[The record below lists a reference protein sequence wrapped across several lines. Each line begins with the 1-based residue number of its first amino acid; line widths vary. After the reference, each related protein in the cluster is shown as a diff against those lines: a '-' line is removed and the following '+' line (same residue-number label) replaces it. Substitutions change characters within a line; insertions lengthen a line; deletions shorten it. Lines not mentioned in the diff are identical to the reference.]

1 MPGRPSPYFF
11 FDYPL
16 ISGYSSA
23 SRGLIMEKQHGATLF
38 LVFFIC
44 SLVLL
49 LRLFWT
55 YVSAIVLALLLAS
68 VFYPLYSWTKKVLR
82 ERELLAS
89 LCMTLFILLI
99 LVIPVGWFI
108 GTLSNEAFDFYQ
120 RSSNEVSLK
129 HIQDIIEN
137 DPVWAE
143 RFEKLGKMTGLTITP
158 ETVEELASS
167 IGKKIGLFLYSQIR
181 SVASNLLSFLIHF
194 FLMMMTIFY
203 LFRDGPRLKD
213 YLVQL
218 MPVPKEQLEKVVSK
232 FQEMGSAVI
241 VGNGMSG
248 IIQGIFGGFGF
259 FFFGLGSPFL
269 WGTVITFMAFLPI
282 VGATAVFVPAAVFI
296 MLTGNTGLG
305 LGFLIY
311 NLCYSSIVE
320 YLVKPRLIGKGMQMN
335 SLLVF
340 IGILGGLKLFGIL
353 GIIYG
358 PLIMTIFLTLAEIY
372 RLEYKKSAI

>member
-1 MPGRPSPYFF
+1 MPRRPSPYFF

-16 ISGYSSA
+16 ICGYSTA

-44 SLVLL
+44 SLLLL

-68 VFYPLYSWTKKVLR
+68 VFYPLYSWLTRVLR
-82 ERELLAS
+82 ERDLLAS

-143 RFEKLGKMTGLTITP
+143 RFKKLGKMTGLTITP

-167 IGKKIGLFLYSQIR
+167 IGKKVGLFLYSQIR

-232 FQEMGSAVI
+232 FQEMGSAII

-248 IIQGIFGGFGF
+248 IIQGVCGGFGF

-282 VGATAVFVPAAVFI
+282 VGATAVFVPATVFI

-320 YLVKPRLIGKGMQMN
+320 YLVKPKLIGKGMQMN

>member
-1 MPGRPSPYFF
+1 
-11 FDYPL
+11 
-16 ISGYSSA
+16 
-23 SRGLIMEKQHGATLF
+23 
-38 LVFFIC
+38 
-44 SLVLL
+44 
-49 LRLFWT
+49 
-55 YVSAIVLALLLAS
+55 LAS
-68 VFYPLYSWTKKVLR
+68 VFYPLHSWVKRVLR

-89 LCMTLFILLI
+89 LSVTFFILLI

-129 HIQDIIEN
+129 QFQNIIEN

-143 RFEKLGKMTGLTITP
+143 RFKKLGKMTGLTITP
-158 ETVEELASS
+158 DTVEELASS
-167 IGKKIGLFLYSQIR
+167 IGQKVGLFLYSQLKSI
-181 SVASNLLSFLIHF
+181 ASNLLSFLIHF
-194 FLMMMTIFY
+194 FLMMLTIFY
-203 LFRDGPRLKD
+203 LFRDGSRLKD

-218 MPVPKEQLEKVVSK
+218 MPVPKDQLEKVANK
-232 FQEMGSAVI
+232 FQEMGRAII

-269 WGTVITFMAFLPI
+269 WGTVISFMAFVPI
-282 VGATAVFVPAAVFI
+282 VGATAVFVPATVII
-296 MLTGNTGLG
+296 MLTGSTGLG
-305 LGFLIY
+305 LGYLIY
-311 NLCYSSIVE
+311 NVCYSSIVE
-320 YLVKPRLIGKGMQMN
+320 YFVKPKLIGKGMQMN

-358 PLIMTIFLTLAEIY
+358 PLVMTVFLTLAEIY
-372 RLEYKKSAI
+372 RLEYKKSVT

>member
-11 FDYPL
+11 FDYPPVC
-16 ISGYSSA
+16 GYSTVSK
-23 SRGLIMEKQHGATLF
+23 GLIMEKQHGATLF

-68 VFYPLYSWTKKVLR
+68 VFYPLYSWVKRVLR
-82 ERELLAS
+82 ERDLLAS

>member
-1 MPGRPSPYFF
+1 MPGRAFPYFF

-16 ISGYSSA
+16 ISRYSNFL
-23 SRGLIMEKQHGATLF
+23 REFIMEKQHGSTLF
-38 LVFFIC
+38 LVFFIF

-68 VFYPLYSWTKKVLR
+68 VFYPLYSWVKRVLR
-82 ERELLAS
+82 ERELVAS
-89 LCMTLFILLI
+89 LSVTLFILLI

-120 RSSNEVSLK
+120 RSSNQVSLK
-129 HIQDIIEN
+129 QIQDIIEN

-143 RFEKLGKMTGLTITP
+143 RFKKLGKMTGLTITP

-167 IGKKIGLFLYSQIR
+167 IGKKVGLFLYSQIR
-181 SVASNLLSFLIHF
+181 SMASNLLSFLIHF

-232 FQEMGSAVI
+232 FQEMGSAII

-248 IIQGIFGGFGF
+248 IIQGVFGGFGF

-282 VGATAVFVPAAVFI
+282 VGATAVFVPATVFI
-296 MLTGNTGLG
+296 MLTGNMGLG
-305 LGFLIY
+305 LGYLIY

-320 YLVKPRLIGKGMQMN
+320 YLVKPKLIGKGMQMN

-372 RLEYKKSAI
+372 RLEYKESAI

>member
-1 MPGRPSPYFF
+1 MPGRSSPYFF

-16 ISGYSSA
+16 ISRYSTVSK
-23 SRGLIMEKQHGATLF
+23 GLIMEKQHGATLF

-68 VFYPLYSWTKKVLR
+68 VFYPLYSWAKKVLR

-89 LCMTLFILLI
+89 LCMTLFILSI

-120 RSSNEVSLK
+120 RSSNQVSLK
-129 HIQDIIEN
+129 QIQNIIEN
-137 DPVWAE
+137 DPVWAQ
-143 RFEKLGKMTGLTITP
+143 RFKKLGKITGLTITP

-167 IGKKIGLFLYSQIR
+167 IGKKVGLFLYSQIR
-181 SVASNLLSFLIHF
+181 SMASNLLSFLIHF

-213 YLVQL
+213 YLIQL

-232 FQEMGSAVI
+232 FQEMGSAII

-248 IIQGIFGGFGF
+248 IIQGVFGGFGF

-282 VGATAVFVPAAVFI
+282 VGATAVFVPATVFI
-296 MLTGNTGLG
+296 MLTGNMGLG
-305 LGFLIY
+305 LGYLIY

-358 PLIMTIFLTLAEIY
+358 PLIMTVFLTLAEIY

>member
-1 MPGRPSPYFF
+1 
-11 FDYPL
+11 
-16 ISGYSSA
+16 
-23 SRGLIMEKQHGATLF
+23 MEKQHGATLF

-320 YLVKPRLIGKGMQMN
+320 YFVKPKLIGKGMQMN

>member
-1 MPGRPSPYFF
+1 
-11 FDYPL
+11 
-16 ISGYSSA
+16 
-23 SRGLIMEKQHGATLF
+23 MEKQHGATLF

-44 SLVLL
+44 SLILL

-68 VFYPLYSWTKKVLR
+68 VFYPLYSWVTRVLK

-89 LCMTLFILLI
+89 LILTLFILII

-120 RSSNEVSLK
+120 RSSSEVSLK
-129 HIQDIIEN
+129 QIQDIIEN

-143 RFEKLGKMTGLTITP
+143 RFKKLSKMTGLTITP

-167 IGKKIGLFLYSQIR
+167 IGKKVGLFLYSQIR
-181 SVASNLLSFLIHF
+181 AVASNLLSFLIHF

-232 FQEMGSAVI
+232 FQEMGSAII

-248 IIQGIFGGFGF
+248 IIQGICGGFGF

-282 VGATAVFVPAAVFI
+282 VGATAVFVPATVII
-296 MLTGNTGLG
+296 MLTGNTGLA
-305 LGFLIY
+305 LGYLIY

-320 YLVKPRLIGKGMQMN
+320 YLVKPKLIGKGMQMN

>member
-1 MPGRPSPYFF
+1 MPGRSSPYFF

-16 ISGYSSA
+16 ISRYSTVSK
-23 SRGLIMEKQHGATLF
+23 GLIMEKQHGATLF

-44 SLVLL
+44 SLILL

-55 YVSAIVLALLLAS
+55 YVSAIVLALLLVS
-68 VFYPLYSWTKKVLR
+68 IFYPLYSWAKKVLR
-82 ERELLAS
+82 ERELLAT

-120 RSSNEVSLK
+120 RSSNQVSLK
-129 HIQDIIEN
+129 QIQNIIEN
-137 DPVWAE
+137 DPVWAQ
-143 RFEKLGKMTGLTITP
+143 RFKKLGKITGLTITP

-167 IGKKIGLFLYSQIR
+167 IGKKVGLFLYSQIR
-181 SVASNLLSFLIHF
+181 SMASNLLSFLIHF

-232 FQEMGSAVI
+232 FQEMGSAII

-248 IIQGIFGGFGF
+248 IIQGVFGGFGF

-282 VGATAVFVPAAVFI
+282 VGATAVFVPATVFI
-296 MLTGNTGLG
+296 MLTGNMGLG
-305 LGFLIY
+305 LGYLIY

-320 YLVKPRLIGKGMQMN
+320 YLVKPKLIGKGMQMN

-358 PLIMTIFLTLAEIY
+358 PLIMTVFLTLAEIY

>member
-11 FDYPL
+11 FDYPPVC
-16 ISGYSSA
+16 GYSTV

-44 SLVLL
+44 SLILL

-55 YVSAIVLALLLAS
+55 YMSAIVLALLFAS
-68 VFYPLYSWTKKVLR
+68 VFYPLYSWLTRVLR

-89 LCMTLFILLI
+89 LSVTLFILII

-129 HIQDIIEN
+129 HIQDILEN

-143 RFEKLGKMTGLTITP
+143 RFKKLGKMTGLTITP

-167 IGKKIGLFLYSQIR
+167 IGKKVGLFLYSQIR

-203 LFRDGPRLKD
+203 LFRDGARLKD

-232 FQEMGSAVI
+232 FQEMGSAII

-248 IIQGIFGGFGF
+248 IIQGILGGFGF

-282 VGATAVFVPAAVFI
+282 VGATAVFVPATVFI

-305 LGFLIY
+305 LGYLIY

-320 YLVKPRLIGKGMQMN
+320 YFVKPKLIGKGMQMN

>member
-11 FDYPL
+11 FDYPPVC
-16 ISGYSSA
+16 GYSTVSK
-23 SRGLIMEKQHGATLF
+23 GLIMEKQHGATLF

-194 FLMMMTIFY
+194 FLMIMTIFY

-320 YLVKPRLIGKGMQMN
+320 YFVKPKLIGKGMQMN

>member
-11 FDYPL
+11 FDYPPVC
-16 ISGYSSA
+16 GYSTVSK
-23 SRGLIMEKQHGATLF
+23 GLIMEKQHGATLF

-68 VFYPLYSWTKKVLR
+68 VFYPLYSWVKRVLR
-82 ERELLAS
+82 ERDLLAS

-203 LFRDGPRLKD
+203 LFRDGLRLKD

>member
-1 MPGRPSPYFF
+1 
-11 FDYPL
+11 
-16 ISGYSSA
+16 
-23 SRGLIMEKQHGATLF
+23 MEKKHGATLF

-49 LRLFWT
+49 LRVFWT

-68 VFYPLYSWTKKVLR
+68 VFYPLYSWIKKVLR
-82 ERELLAS
+82 DREILAS
-89 LCMTLFILLI
+89 LSVTLFILLV

-108 GTLSNEAFDFYQ
+108 GTLSNEAYDFYQ
-120 RSSNEVSLK
+120 RSSNQVSLK
-129 HIQDIIEN
+129 KIQDIIEH

-143 RFEKLGKMTGLTITP
+143 RFKKLGKLTGLTITS

-167 IGKKIGLFLYSQIR
+167 IGQKVGLFLYSQLK

-194 FLMMMTIFY
+194 FLMMLTIFY

-218 MPVPKEQLEKVVSK
+218 MPIPKEQLEKVANK
-232 FQEMGSAVI
+232 FQEMGRAII

-259 FFFGLGSPFL
+259 YFFGLGSPFL

-282 VGATAVFVPAAVFI
+282 VGATAVFVPATVFV
-296 MLTGNTGLG
+296 MLTGSTGLG
-305 LGFLIY
+305 VGYLIY

-340 IGILGGLKLFGIL
+340 VGILGGLKLFGIL
-353 GIIYG
+353 GIVYG
-358 PLIMTIFLTLAEIY
+358 PLIMTVFLTLAEIY
-372 RLEYKKSAI
+372 RLEYRNSPA

>member
-1 MPGRPSPYFF
+1 
-11 FDYPL
+11 
-16 ISGYSSA
+16 
-23 SRGLIMEKQHGATLF
+23 MEKQHGATLF

-68 VFYPLYSWTKKVLR
+68 VFYPLYSWVKRVLG

-89 LCMTLFILLI
+89 VSVTLFILLI

-129 HIQDIIEN
+129 QIQDIIEN

-143 RFEKLGKMTGLTITP
+143 RFKKLGKMTGLTITP

-167 IGKKIGLFLYSQIR
+167 IGKKVGLFLYSQLR
-181 SVASNLLSFLIHF
+181 SMVSNLLSFLIHF
-194 FLMMMTIFY
+194 FLMMLTIFY

-213 YLVQL
+213 YLFQL
-218 MPVPKEQLEKVVSK
+218 MPVPKEQLEKVVNKS
-232 FQEMGSAVI
+232 QEMGSAII

-259 FFFGLGSPFL
+259 SFLGWAHPFYGVQLLPL
-269 WGTVITFMAFLPI
+269 WHFCPLWEP
-282 VGATAVFVPAAVFI
+282 PQS
-296 MLTGNTGLG
+296 LSRPRPL
-305 LGFLIY
+305 
-311 NLCYSSIVE
+311 LC
-320 YLVKPRLIGKGMQMN
+320 
-335 SLLVF
+335 
-340 IGILGGLKLFGIL
+340 
-353 GIIYG
+353 
-358 PLIMTIFLTLAEIY
+358 
-372 RLEYKKSAI
+372 

>member
-11 FDYPL
+11 FDYPPVC
-16 ISGYSSA
+16 GYSTVSK
-23 SRGLIMEKQHGATLF
+23 GLIMEKQHGATLF

-203 LFRDGPRLKD
+203 LFRDGLRLKD

>member
-1 MPGRPSPYFF
+1 
-11 FDYPL
+11 
-16 ISGYSSA
+16 
-23 SRGLIMEKQHGATLF
+23 MEKRHGDTLF

-44 SLVLL
+44 SLFLL

-68 VFYPLYSWTKKVLR
+68 VFYPLYSRVKKVLR
-82 ERELLAS
+82 EREILAS
-89 LCMTLFILLI
+89 LSVTLFILII
-99 LVIPVGWFI
+99 LVIPVGWFV
-108 GTLSNEAFDFYQ
+108 GTLSNEAYDFYQ
-120 RSSNEVSLK
+120 RSSNQVSLK
-129 HIQDIIEN
+129 KIQDIIEN
-137 DPVWAE
+137 DPVWAQ
-143 RFEKLGKMTGLTITP
+143 RFKKLGKMTGLTITP

-167 IGKKIGLFLYSQIR
+167 IGQKVGLFLYSQLKSI
-181 SVASNLLSFLIHF
+181 ASNLLSFLIHF
-194 FLMMMTIFY
+194 FLMMLTIFY

-213 YLVQL
+213 YLVEL
-218 MPVPKEQLEKVVSK
+218 MPIPKEQLEKVANK
-232 FQEMGSAVI
+232 FQEMGGAII

-282 VGATAVFVPAAVFI
+282 VGATAVFVPATVFVL
-296 MLTGNTGLG
+296 LTESPGLG
-305 LGFLIY
+305 VGFLIY
-311 NLCYSSIVE
+311 NVCYSSIVE

-340 IGILGGLKLFGIL
+340 VGILGGLKLFGIL

-358 PLIMTIFLTLAEIY
+358 PLIMTVFLTLAEIY
-372 RLEYKKSAI
+372 RLEYKSSVT

>member
-1 MPGRPSPYFF
+1 
-11 FDYPL
+11 
-16 ISGYSSA
+16 
-23 SRGLIMEKQHGATLF
+23 MEKQHGATLF

-49 LRLFWT
+49 LKLFWT

-68 VFYPLYSWTKKVLR
+68 VFYPLYSWVKRALR

-89 LCMTLFILLI
+89 LSVTLFILLI

-120 RSSNEVSLK
+120 RSSNQVSLK
-129 HIQDIIEN
+129 QIQDIIEN

-143 RFEKLGKMTGLTITP
+143 RFKKLSKMTGLTITP

-167 IGKKIGLFLYSQIR
+167 IGKKVGLFLYSQIR
-181 SVASNLLSFLIHF
+181 SMASNLLSFLIHF
-194 FLMMMTIFY
+194 FLMMLTIFY
-203 LFRDGPRLKD
+203 LFRDGLRLKD
-213 YLVQL
+213 YLVEL

-232 FQEMGSAVI
+232 FQEMGKAI
-241 VGNGMSG
+241 IIGNGMSG

-282 VGATAVFVPAAVFI
+282 VGATAVFIPATVII

-305 LGFLIY
+305 LGYLIY
-311 NLCYSSIVE
+311 NLSYSSIVE
-320 YLVKPRLIGKGMQMN
+320 YLVKPKMIGKGMQMN

-358 PLIMTIFLTLAEIY
+358 PLIMTVFLTLAEIY
-372 RLEYKKSAI
+372 RLEYKKGAI

>member
-1 MPGRPSPYFF
+1 MPGKPSPYFF

>member
-1 MPGRPSPYFF
+1 MPRRPSPYFF

-16 ISGYSSA
+16 ISGYSTVP
-23 SRGLIMEKQHGATLF
+23 RGLIMEKQHGATLF

-44 SLVLL
+44 SLLLL

-68 VFYPLYSWTKKVLR
+68 VFYPLYSWIKRVLR

-89 LCMTLFILLI
+89 LSVTLFILII

-108 GTLSNEAFDFYQ
+108 GTLSNEAFDLYQ

-129 HIQDIIEN
+129 QIQDIIEN

-143 RFEKLGKMTGLTITP
+143 RFKKLGKMTGLTITP

-167 IGKKIGLFLYSQIR
+167 IGKKVGLFLYSQIK
-181 SVASNLLSFLIHF
+181 SIASNLLGFLIHF

-232 FQEMGSAVI
+232 FQEMGSAII

-269 WGTVITFMAFLPI
+269 WGTVITFMAFVPI
-282 VGATAVFVPAAVFI
+282 VGATAVFVPATVII
-296 MLTGNTGLG
+296 MLTGNTGLA
-305 LGFLIY
+305 LGYLIY
-311 NLCYSSIVE
+311 NLSYSSIVE
-320 YLVKPRLIGKGMQMN
+320 YLVKPKLIGKGMQMN

-340 IGILGGLKLFGIL
+340 IGILGGLKLFGLL

>member
-1 MPGRPSPYFF
+1 MPGRPSLYFF

-320 YLVKPRLIGKGMQMN
+320 YFVKPKLIGKGMQMN

>member
-11 FDYPL
+11 FDYPPVY
-16 ISGYSSA
+16 GYSTVSK
-23 SRGLIMEKQHGATLF
+23 GLIMEKQHGATLF

-68 VFYPLYSWTKKVLR
+68 VFYPLYSWVKRVLR
-82 ERELLAS
+82 ERDLLAS

>member
-1 MPGRPSPYFF
+1 
-11 FDYPL
+11 
-16 ISGYSSA
+16 
-23 SRGLIMEKQHGATLF
+23 MEKQHGATIF
-38 LVFFIC
+38 IIFFIC
-44 SLVLL
+44 SLILL

-68 VFYPLYSWTKKVLR
+68 VFYPLYSWAKKVLR

-89 LCMTLFILLI
+89 LSMTLFILLI

-120 RSSNEVSLK
+120 RSSNQVSLK
-129 HIQDIIEN
+129 QIQNIIEN
-137 DPVWAE
+137 DPVWAQ
-143 RFEKLGKMTGLTITP
+143 RFKKLGKLTGLTITP

-167 IGKKIGLFLYSQIR
+167 IGQKVGLFLYSQLKSI
-181 SVASNLLSFLIHF
+181 ASNLLSFLIHF
-194 FLMMMTIFY
+194 FLMILTIFY
-203 LFRDGPRLKD
+203 LFRDGPRLKN

-218 MPVPKEQLEKVVSK
+218 MPVPKEQLEKMVSK
-232 FQEMGSAVI
+232 FQEMGRAII

-305 LGFLIY
+305 IGFLIY

-358 PLIMTIFLTLAEIY
+358 PLIMTVFLTLAEIY
-372 RLEYKKSAI
+372 RLEYKNSVA

>member
-1 MPGRPSPYFF
+1 MRSSPRFF

-16 ISGYSSA
+16 ISGYSTA

-38 LVFFIC
+38 LIFFIC
-44 SLVLL
+44 SLLLL

-68 VFYPLYSWTKKVLR
+68 VFYPLYSWVKRVLR

-89 LCMTLFILLI
+89 LSVTLFILII

-129 HIQDIIEN
+129 QIQDIIEN

-143 RFEKLGKMTGLTITP
+143 RFKKLGKMTGLTITP

-167 IGKKIGLFLYSQIR
+167 IGKKVGLFLYSQIK
-181 SVASNLLSFLIHF
+181 SIASNLLSFLIHF

-232 FQEMGSAVI
+232 FQEMGSAII

-269 WGTVITFMAFLPI
+269 WGTVITFMAFVPI
-282 VGATAVFVPAAVFI
+282 VGATAVFVPATVII
-296 MLTGNTGLG
+296 MLTGNTGLA
-305 LGFLIY
+305 LGYLIY
-311 NLCYSSIVE
+311 NLSYSSIVE
-320 YLVKPRLIGKGMQMN
+320 YLVKPKLIGKGMQMN

-340 IGILGGLKLFGIL
+340 IGILGGLKLFGLL